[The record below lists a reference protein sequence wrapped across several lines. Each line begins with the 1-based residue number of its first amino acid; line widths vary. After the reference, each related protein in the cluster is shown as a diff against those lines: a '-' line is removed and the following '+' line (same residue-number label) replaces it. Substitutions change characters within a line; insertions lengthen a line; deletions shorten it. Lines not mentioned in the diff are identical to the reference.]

1 VILVL
6 CAFGAELEPLRTRLA
21 VESTIQKTGI
31 RGYYGRIAETHLAL
45 VSTGIGMRRA
55 QESTRR
61 ALDVVTD
68 ATLVVAVGVAGALS
82 DKLRVGEVVLA
93 DKLTMRRGDGA
104 TASEHVLDVPRD
116 WFDTYASALTSAGLG
131 FTKGAIL
138 TSRHPLTTG
147 AEKRAAGEHSG
158 AVAVDMESAA
168 IALEAAT
175 RGLPFVCMRTIL
187 DTVDQ
192 ELVGARLADEY
203 GHVRPRAALQALVT
217 NPGIV
222 VGLYRLLRNLRLST
236 HALANAF
243 EQVAR
248 RIDQRN
254 IGDLR

>member
-93 DKLTMRRGDGA
+93 DKVTMRRGDGVA
-104 TASEHVLDVPRD
+104 ASEHTLDVPRD
-116 WFDTYASALTSAGLG
+116 WFETYA
-131 FTKGAIL
+131 
-138 TSRHPLTTG
+138 
-147 AEKRAAGEHSG
+147 
-158 AVAVDMESAA
+158 
-168 IALEAAT
+168 
-175 RGLPFVCMRTIL
+175 
-187 DTVDQ
+187 
-192 ELVGARLADEY
+192 
-203 GHVRPRAALQALVT
+203 
-217 NPGIV
+217 
-222 VGLYRLLRNLRLST
+222 LSLI
-236 HALANAF
+236 H
-243 EQVAR
+243 
-248 RIDQRN
+248 I
-254 IGDLR
+254 

>member
-1 VILVL
+1 
-6 CAFGAELEPLRTRLA
+6 
-21 VESTIQKTGI
+21 
-31 RGYYGRIAETHLAL
+31 
-45 VSTGIGMRRA
+45 
-55 QESTRR
+55 
-61 ALDVVTD
+61 
-68 ATLVVAVGVAGALS
+68 
-82 DKLRVGEVVLA
+82 
-93 DKLTMRRGDGA
+93 MRRGDGA

-138 TSRHPLTTG
+138 TSRHALTTG

-248 RIDQRN
+248 RI
-254 IGDLR
+254 G